1 MEQRIIERFQ
11 ETLYTK
17 TFSNGLRVVI
27 VPKPDFTRTYVTAT
41 LRFGSKHL
49 LHPDGQSMF
58 PAGIAHFLEHKMFET
73 PDGDGGSLFAH
84 LGASTNAFTSFDKTT
99 YLFRTIDHVK
109 EATTLLLDMIQS
121 ITIDKNSVEK
131 EIGIIQEEIQMYED
145 MPDSVLFWRTMHNL
159 FVDHPLSYDIAG
171 SVESVAQITV
181 EALTTCHQTYYHP
194 KNTLLVMV
202 GPIDPQ
208 AIEQMLQAN
217 QSIKQ
222 FPDVTIP
229 PAPAYDP
236 KIRKAYD
243 TITHLEAADKLMIAY
258 KQSPD
263 IYQESF
269 LKYRFAMMMYL
280 DILFG
285 ESSDF
290 YERNIEAGVINDS
303 FSAFSFIEP
312 DMGLVFFGGD
322 SKKPDVLF
330 DEIEACLQTTLFE
343 EEVKKV
349 QRRLLGGFIRGL
361 HSLESMAHDI
371 TNYDV
376 LDADVFEAIHVIES
390 LTVDDVRQMK
400 DFFDDEQKT
409 ITMLHGKR
417 H

>member
-1 MEQRIIERFQ
+1 MEQTIMERFQ
-11 ETLYTK
+11 ETLYT
-17 TFSNGLRVVI
+17 TTLANGLRVVM
-27 VPKPDFTRTYVTAT
+27 VPKPEFTRTYVTAT

-73 PDGDGGSLFAH
+73 PQGDGGSLFAR
-84 LGASTNAFTSFDKTT
+84 LGATTNAFTSFDKTT
-99 YLFRTIDHVK
+99 YLFRTIEHVE

-121 ITIDKNSVEK
+121 LTIDRESVKK

-145 MPDSVLFWRTMHNL
+145 MPDSVVFWRTMHNL

-202 GPIDPQ
+202 GPIDPEAMEQTLKLHQ
-208 AIEQMLQAN
+208 ATKE
-217 QSIKQ
+217 
-222 FPDVTIP
+222 FPDVNIP
-229 PAPAYDP
+229 SAPPYDP

-243 TITHLEAADKLMIAY
+243 TITDLEAADKLMIGY
-258 KQSPD
+258 KQSPE
-263 IYQESF
+263 IYQGAF
-269 LKYRFAMMMYL
+269 LKYRFSMMMYL

-322 SKKPDVLF
+322 TKKPDVLY
-330 DEIEACLQTTLFE
+330 DEIQVCIQSTISN
-343 EEVKKV
+343 EEVQKV
-349 QRRLLGGFIRGL
+349 QRRMLGGFIRGL

-376 LDADVFEAIHVIES
+376 LDVDVFEAIEVIEA

-400 DFFDDEQKT
+400 HFFDDNQKT
-409 ITMLHGKR
+409 MTMLHGKR